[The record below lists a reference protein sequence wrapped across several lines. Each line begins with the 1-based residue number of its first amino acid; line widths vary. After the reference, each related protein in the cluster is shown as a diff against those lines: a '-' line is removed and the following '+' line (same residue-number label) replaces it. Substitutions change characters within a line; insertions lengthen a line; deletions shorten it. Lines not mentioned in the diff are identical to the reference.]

1 MFLGEYLHAIDE
13 KNRLTIPAKFREELA
28 KGCVVTRGF
37 EKNIIIYTSDSF
49 GKLTRRSQ
57 TLNPTDPETRAL
69 QRYIFSGA
77 SDTAPDKSGRILIP
91 PFLRT
96 YAALED
102 EVFVVGVGEHLEVWS
117 KNGWSEQLNS
127 MNDPAVNSRRFTAL
141 NLANTPAGD

>member
-13 KNRLTIPAKFREELA
+13 KSRLTIPAKYRDELA

-49 GKLTRRSQ
+49 GKLTKRSQ

-69 QRYIFSGA
+69 QRLIFSGA
-77 SDTAPDKSGRILIP
+77 SEAAPDKSGRILIP

-96 YAALED
+96 YADLED
-102 EVFVVGVGEHLEVWS
+102 EVYVVGVGEHIEVWS
-117 KNGWSEQLNS
+117 KNGWNEQLNS

-141 NLANTPAGD
+141 NLANAPTGD

>member
-13 KNRLTIPAKFREELA
+13 KSRLTIPAKFRDELA
-28 KGCVVTRGF
+28 KGSVVTRGF

-49 GKLTRRSQ
+49 GKLIKRSQ

-69 QRYIFSGA
+69 HRLIFSGA
-77 SDTAPDKSGRILIP
+77 SEAAPDKSGRILIP

-96 YAALED
+96 YADLED
-102 EVFVVGVGEHLEVWS
+102 EVYVVGVGEHIEVWS

-141 NLANTPAGD
+141 NLANPLAGD